1 MKLSELPVGS
11 HAVVRAV
18 GSCVTGLG
26 TRLEHVGFLPGTLVR
41 IERRAPM
48 GDPTVYELRG
58 YRIAVRR
65 ESAVLVEVDEIDPT
79 TGEVREPESSGAV
92 SGPDRP

>member
-1 MKLSELPVGS
+1 M
-11 HAVVRAV
+11 VRAV
-18 GSCVTGLG
+18 GSSETGLG

-79 TGEVREPESSGAV
+79 TGEVREPESTRAV
-92 SGPDRP
+92 SGPDTP

>member
-18 GSCVTGLG
+18 GSCETGLG
-26 TRLEHVGFLPGTLVR
+26 TRLEHVGFLPGTPVR

-79 TGEVREPESSGAV
+79 TGEVREAESTDTVA
-92 SGPDRP
+92 GPNSP